1 LYYVTVNAPA
11 FHTNSSVIDNATV
24 VVIGQLTTT
33 TVINISDTSFSVGI
47 LVTPIDKITSFYIP
61 EEHRKMSL
69 SLYLARLT
77 QLLRYTTCLQL
88 LALLSLSYLILAK
101 LSCSGTS
108 MHQNLSL
115 YSNPFVA
122 ENHNLYFRGGARLIW
137 NGF

>member
-1 LYYVTVNAPA
+1 
-11 FHTNSSVIDNATV
+11 
-24 VVIGQLTTT
+24 
-33 TVINISDTSFSVGI
+33 
-47 LVTPIDKITSFYIP
+47 
-61 EEHRKMSL
+61 MSL

-122 ENHNLYFRGGARLIW
+122 ENHNLYFRVRLSW